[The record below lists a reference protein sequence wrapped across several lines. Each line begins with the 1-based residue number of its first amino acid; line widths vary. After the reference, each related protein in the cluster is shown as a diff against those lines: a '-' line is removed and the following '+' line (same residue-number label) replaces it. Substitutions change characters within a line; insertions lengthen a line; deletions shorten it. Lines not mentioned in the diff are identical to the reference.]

1 MTDEKLIQATLLAL
15 TKQNVTGKGGGANP
29 FSGKTIEAM
38 CIKQN
43 IKESELV
50 GIAKNLDVEVNRL
63 GDMYSTNGTWW
74 VDRDGKLY
82 DRSGNNLRI
91 RDGLSGEVL
100 SISEP
105 CYEIYVF
112 DNVLGYCVV
121 QYDEEEWISHTPG
134 ENSYQTW
141 RFRYYDGTVS
151 GDIKLP
157 WIAWGYS
164 SMWGYTYNRPI
175 WGFRNN
181 ILGISHN
188 QLLASIYTYTK
199 SGSFIYQ
206 TAALS
211 GGMPYPYIE
220 HIFPITAYR
229 VGAWVSYVT
238 GGWTQVGT
246 DNYRIFSDTIIS
258 YDWLFEPYYDPSG
271 NTGQGSDYLGTDGYY
286 FYAANQLH
294 DPENP
299 DTLLNEWVVA
309 KFNIENYNGPYEIGN
324 YTTPRIWYGEGESG
338 LIAYRQA
345 SLDEQGVY
353 EYYFVDRDSLNE
365 LYGGALYFTTTNSN
379 LSITIRDNKNYIWI
393 SNRGIYQKSD
403 LDWVMWRTEYYPH
416 EDQLLGYA
424 TEDVN
429 LGSVGIAA
437 VLFTREGNGPV
448 PPAPNLRTKFIT
460 ENGTY
465 IAYDDGY
472 DGYSRVIVQVA
483 GGGGGSGTSATILD
497 NAYFPDKSY
506 SYYAVAKYIANG
518 TNFNLETQQ
527 GEQSFHHGRSGNKTY
542 QFLEPIPEDASY
554 LYIKAYAS
562 GSRGQWN
569 LWTLHLKDAIG
580 LGSSTIDGPN
590 AFIGND
596 LLTLHFTAYSSTP
609 EAIMAQSGVEI
620 DVEDQY
626 SVPKQT
632 IVVDLSSVTEKSYL
646 SFQSCDCDVY
656 FYKVWFA

>member
-15 TKQNVTGKGGGANP
+15 TKQNVTGKGGGVNP

-43 IKESELV
+43 IKQSELV

-105 CYEIYVF
+105 CYDLRVY
-112 DNVLGYCVV
+112 DNILGYCTV
-121 QYDEEEWISHTPG
+121 QRTDEDNYE
-134 ENSYQTW
+134 TW
-141 RFRYYDGTVS
+141 KFRYYDGTS
-151 GDIKLP
+151 SNEIKMP
-157 WIAWGYS
+157 FIAYS
-164 SMWGYTYNRPI
+164 QGIYFSTTYKPI

-188 QLLASIYTYTK
+188 QTGASIYTYTK

-211 GGMPYPYIE
+211 NGTSYPYIR

-238 GGWTQVGT
+238 GLWTQVAI
-246 DNYRIFSDTIIS
+246 DNYRIFSDTITS
-258 YDWLFEPYYDPSG
+258 YDWLFKPYYNSSI
-271 NTGQGSDYLGTDGYY
+271 NTGQGSEYLGTDGYY
-286 FYAANQLH
+286 FYAVNQLH

-309 KFNIENYNGPYEIGN
+309 KFNIEDYNGPYEIGN
-324 YTTPRIWYGEGESG
+324 YTTPRVWYGEGESG

-379 LSITIRDNKNYIWI
+379 LSITIRDNKDYIWI
-393 SNRGIYQKSD
+393 SNRGIYQKSG

-429 LGSVGIAA
+429 LGSIGIAA

-460 ENGTY
+460 ENGEY
-465 IAYDDGY
+465 VAYDDGY
-472 DGYSRVIVQVA
+472 DGYSRVRVQVA
-483 GGGGGSGTSATILD
+483 GGGGSSSTSATILD

-506 SYYAVAKYIANG
+506 SYYAVAKYIAS
-518 TNFNLETQQ
+518 TSFNLETQQ
-527 GEQSFHHGRSGNKTY
+527 GEPSWHHQSLNNKTY
-542 QFLEPIPEDASY
+542 QFLEPIPSDASY

-562 GSRGQWN
+562 GSRGQYN

-596 LLTLHFTAYSSTP
+596 LLTLHFTAYNSTP

-620 DVEDQY
+620 YVENQY

-632 IVVDLSSVTEKSYL
+632 IIVDLSSITEESYL

>member
-29 FSGKTIEAM
+29 FSGKTMEAM

-105 CYEIYVF
+105 CYDLRVY
-112 DNVLGYCVV
+112 DNVLGYCTVART
-121 QYDEEEWISHTPG
+121 EEDNYE
-134 ENSYQTW
+134 TW
-141 RFRYYDGTVS
+141 KFRYCDGTS
-151 GDIKLP
+151 SNEIKMP
-157 WIAWGYS
+157 FIAYRENVHFS
-164 SMWGYTYNRPI
+164 TTYKPI

-181 ILGISHN
+181 ILGISHD
-188 QLLASIYTYTK
+188 QLGASIYTYTK

-211 GGMPYPYIE
+211 SGVSYPYIG

-229 VGAWVSYVT
+229 VGAWVNYVT
-238 GGWTQVGT
+238 GLWTQVAI
-246 DNYRIFSDTIIS
+246 DNYRIFSDTITS
-258 YDWLFEPYYDPSG
+258 YDWLFKSYYDSSI
-271 NTGQGSDYLGTDGYY
+271 NTGQGSTYLGTDGYY

-299 DTLLNEWVVA
+299 DILLNEWVVA
-309 KFNIENYNGPYEIGN
+309 KFNIEDYNGPYEIGN
-324 YTTPRIWYGEGESG
+324 YTVPRVWYGEGESG

-379 LSITIRDNKNYIWI
+379 LSIAIRDNKDYIWI
-393 SNRGIYQKSD
+393 SNRGIYQKSG

-460 ENGTY
+460 ENGNY
-465 IAYDDGY
+465 VAYDDGCE
-472 DGYSRVIVQVA
+472 GYSRVRVQVA
-483 GGGGGSGTSATILD
+483 GGGGSSTSATILD

-506 SYYAVAKYIANG
+506 NYYAVTKYIANG
-518 TNFNLETQQ
+518 TSFNLETQQ
-527 GEQSFHHGRSGNKTY
+527 GEQSWHHQSLSNKTY
-542 QFLEPIPEDASY
+542 QFLEPIPADASY

-562 GSRGQWN
+562 GSTGQYN

-596 LLTLHFTAYSSTP
+596 LLTLHFTAYNFTA

-620 DVEDQY
+620 YVENQY
-626 SVPKQT
+626 AVPKQT
-632 IVVDLSSVTEKSYL
+632 IIVDLSSVTEKSYL
-646 SFQSCDCDVY
+646 SFQSCDCNVY
-656 FYKVWFA
+656 FYKVWFV

>member
-74 VDRDGKLY
+74 IDRDGKLY

-105 CYEIYVF
+105 CYDLRVY
-112 DNVLGYCVV
+112 DNVLGYCTVART
-121 QYDEEEWISHTPG
+121 EEDNYE
-134 ENSYQTW
+134 TW
-141 RFRYYDGTVS
+141 KFIYYDGTS
-151 GDIKLP
+151 SAEIKMP
-157 WIAWGYS
+157 FIAYREGALWS
-164 SMWGYTYNRPI
+164 TTYKPR

-181 ILGISHN
+181 ILGISHD
-188 QLLASIYTYTK
+188 QLEASIYTYTK

-211 GGMPYPYIE
+211 GGMPYPYIA

-229 VGAWVSYVT
+229 VGAWVDCVT
-238 GGWTQVGT
+238 GLWTQVAI
-246 DNYRIFSDTIIS
+246 DEYRIFSDTITR
-258 YDWLFEPYYDPSG
+258 YDWLFKPYYNSSG
-271 NTGQGSDYLGTDGYY
+271 NTGQGSEYLGTDGYY

-309 KFNIENYNGPYEIGN
+309 KFNIENYNGPYEISR
-324 YTTPRIWYGEGESG
+324 YTTPRRWYGEGESG
-338 LIAYRQA
+338 LIAYSQE

-365 LYGGALYFTTTNSN
+365 LYGGALYFTTTDRN
-379 LSITIRDNKNYIWI
+379 LYITIRDNKNYIWI
-393 SNRGIYQKSD
+393 SNRGIYQKSG

-437 VLFTREGNGPV
+437 VLFTREGNGPI
-448 PPAPNLRTKFIT
+448 PPAPNLRTIFIT
-460 ENGTY
+460 ENGVY
-465 IAYDDGY
+465 VAYDDGY
-472 DGYSRVIVQVA
+472 DGYSRVRVQVA
-483 GGGGGSGTSATILD
+483 GGGGGSSTSATILD

-518 TNFNLETQQ
+518 TSFNLTTQQ
-527 GEQSFHHGRSGNKTY
+527 DEQSFYHGSGGNKTY

-596 LLTLHFTAYSSTP
+596 LLTLHFTAYNSTA

-620 DVEDQY
+620 YVEDQY

-646 SFQSCDCDVY
+646 SFQSCDCSVY